1 MLLYFDNILV
11 ELLKFSITCCFYL
24 ILSSNFSGTSGLC
37 GFLVSLS
44 EVKAIFF
51 FTTNYYN
58 SYLLCNTEKNEW
70 NKPKKKQNAQVGNIS
85 LKQSS
90 RVNSR
95 NSLFFLI
102 HIKHQTLRIL
112 NDKFRCWIL
121 LQQLKL
127 CEKIIFM
134 RTLILTKMCYM
145 VLDSD

>member
-1 MLLYFDNILV
+1 MLLYFDNVLV

-102 HIKHQTLRIL
+102 HITAKV
-112 NDKFRCWIL
+112 
-121 LQQLKL
+121 
-127 CEKIIFM
+127 M
-134 RTLILTKMCYM
+134 RKNNFYAD
-145 VLDSD
+145 VNFN